1 MSFAIGLGFAIFGL
15 WVVLP
20 FAGLEMLALGLA
32 FYMNARHATD
42 FERITCVDQMLELEI
57 RTGSRVERH
66 RLNPQW
72 VRLIVREAR
81 TEMRLAFASSGR
93 EIAIGRHLDTVG
105 RTRLGR
111 ELQARITQSRLLV
124 TDHKS

>member
-20 FAGLEMLALGLA
+20 FAGLEMLALGVA
-32 FYMNARHATD
+32 FYVNARHATD
-42 FERITCVDQMLELEI
+42 FERIACVDQMLELEI

-72 VRLIVREAR
+72 VRFVVREAR

-93 EIAIGRHLDTVG
+93 EIPVGRHLDTAG
-105 RTRLGR
+105 RTRLTR
-111 ELQARITQSRLLV
+111 ELQVRITRSRV
-124 TDHKS
+124 